1 MLLDLFTNSQK
12 LISLIAMFYY
22 LCDMTLI
29 MAAILFLLFLS
40 VFLMIVEFF
49 FIPGTTL
56 FGIAGFIGGT
66 IALYFAFQE
75 STNFGYIS
83 ILLSIAM
90 FVIFFFIGKRMMKK
104 SNLNLESEID
114 GKVNTYNDGVLNVGD
129 KGVTKTVLK
138 PNGKALIE
146 NNKIEV
152 YSLGEYIEKDIE
164 IEVVKIQENKI
175 FVKPLN

>member
-1 MLLDLFTNSQK
+1 
-12 LISLIAMFYY
+12 
-22 LCDMTLI
+22 MTLAI
-29 MAAILFLLFLS
+29 SAILFLLFLS

-56 FGIAGFIGGT
+56 FGIAGLVGGT
-66 IALYFAFQE
+66 ISIYYAFQV
-75 STNFGYIS
+75 SISFGYTAIF
-83 ILLSIAM
+83 IAVFM
-90 FVIFFFIGKRMMKK
+90 FTTFFFIGRRMMKK

-114 GKVNTYNDGVLNVGD
+114 GKVNTYNDGILNVGG

-138 PNGKALIE
+138 PNGKAFIE
-146 NNKIEV
+146 NHKVEV

>member
-1 MLLDLFTNSQK
+1 
-12 LISLIAMFYY
+12 
-22 LCDMTLI
+22 MTLAI
-29 MAAILFLLFLS
+29 SAILFLLFLS

-56 FGIAGFIGGT
+56 FGIVGFIGGT
-66 IALYFAFQE
+66 ISIYYAFQE
-75 STNFGYIS
+75 STNFGYAS
-83 ILLSIAM
+83 IVIGVVM
-90 FVIFFFIGKRMMKK
+90 FIIFFFIGKRMMKK
-104 SNLNLESEID
+104 SKLNLESEID

-146 NNKIEV
+146 SHKIEV